1 MQCEQQTLWNA
12 AVSAAD
18 QAPSRRLGGG
28 ETPPDQPAR
37 TPAFLALALL
47 IAIFTVPKIRREL
60 AIRREVRDIVRSED
74 IRARVDAKLNV
85 DPAVLLAERSDR
97 GDAYRSLRSLLDAM
111 ERDRDIG
118 VDTKKEI
125 ARRVREVIA

>member
-1 MQCEQQTLWNA
+1 
-12 AVSAAD
+12 
-18 QAPSRRLGGG
+18 
-28 ETPPDQPAR
+28 
-37 TPAFLALALL
+37 
-47 IAIFTVPKIRREL
+47 
-60 AIRREVRDIVRSED
+60 VRDIVRSDD
-74 IRARVDAKLNV
+74 IRARVDAKLGV

-125 ARRVREVIA
+125 ARRVREVIT